1 MRIEFDERESAMKNV
16 DKLPVKATL
25 DAKINWA
32 ATRDT
37 PEVAAL
43 RGPTNMPRLLAEYMA
58 SVYAAEKGLRCDVI
72 AMRFQRLTWGAS
84 ILFVDVIAFS
94 GWILFVLAWILLWCV
109 WLLMCLTILWF
120 QYQ

>member
-1 MRIEFDERESAMKNV
+1 MDCDGFLTPHRYVTINYVKTLVTLDDMRIEFDERESAMKNV

-43 RGPTNMPRLLAEYMA
+43 RGPTNMPRLLAEYTA
-58 SVYAAEKGLRCDVI
+58 SVYAAEKGSRCDVI
-72 AMRFQRLTWGAS
+72 VMCFLRLTWG
-84 ILFVDVIAFS
+84 L
-94 GWILFVLAWILLWCV
+94 
-109 WLLMCLTILWF
+109 
-120 QYQ
+120 QYSL